1 MVEYKHKRLQM
12 LFVSLTSHQV
22 ADYSYACTR
31 LQNALLKMRKARKV
45 LEDIAGSCDNKSLM
59 KCIHLF
65 ISESVQFENEISAQM
80 NSFNCMQFHKHIPQ
94 NVKKSNKTFMPDNI
108 EHVCSYLEENYINS
122 HRRLLKDKYLNN
134 SLKSLIN
141 NQLRSFLSSITQMR
155 LLNEVE
161 PDISVHPALH

>member
-1 MVEYKHKRLQM
+1 M

-22 ADYSYACTR
+22 ADYSYACTK

-45 LEDIAGSCDNKSLM
+45 LEDIAASHYNKSFI

-65 ISESVQFENEISAQM
+65 ISESLQFENEIAAQM
-80 NSFNCMQFHKHIPQ
+80 SSFNCMQFHKQLPKD
-94 NVKKSNKTFMPDNI
+94 KKETDTAFWPDDI
-108 EHVCSYLEENYINS
+108 EQVCNYLEENYIKC
-122 HRRLLKDKYLNN
+122 HRRLLKDKYLHS

-141 NQLRSFLSSITQMR
+141 NQLQSFLSSITQMR

-161 PDISVHPALH
+161 PALNVYLNLH

>member
-1 MVEYKHKRLQM
+1 
-12 LFVSLTSHQV
+12 
-22 ADYSYACTR
+22 
-31 LQNALLKMRKARKV
+31 MRKARKV
-45 LEDIAGSCDNKSLM
+45 LEDIAASSYNKSLI

-94 NVKKSNKTFMPDNI
+94 NIRKSNKTLMPGNI
-108 EHVCSYLEENYINS
+108 EHVCSYLEENYIKS
-122 HRRLLKDKYLNN
+122 HRRLLKDKYLNS

-141 NQLRSFLSSITQMR
+141 NQLQSFLSSITQMR

-161 PDISVHPALH
+161 PDINMHLALH